1 MAEIIYGIRA
11 SDGKIISVDEVP
23 QNMSGLACGC
33 ICAYCKRQL
42 QACSLN
48 GRVRSYFRHH
58 SENRSNNLEE
68 QTIYCSANIANE
80 TALHKMAKQII
91 AQEKKIYIPCK
102 NITVKEAGI
111 KDLPQKVENAIPC
124 FELREAH
131 MVEAQSVE
139 VEKHLDDFTPDIVFT
154 MGQREL
160 LIEVFVSHRVDEDK
174 RQKIEKY
181 GSAMLEIDLSSF
193 SGNPISSEKLRD
205 ILLGEERHR
214 KWIYYPLSAKFIER
228 ARSYYENTDIV
239 KRYREECE
247 KKKREELDRK
257 RRNNKIKSLFNEEVY
272 ANELKHLRSDEKFL
286 KFYKNNRKSY
296 WFSIKNIK
304 EIPFFVDIPI
314 TGEIIFQC
322 DRRIWQSILFN
333 RYIYGRKE
341 DNAKLNVENMF
352 DVLVK
357 EYQIKVDYDLSFKL
371 DNPLYEDYSIFLRND
386 VINTYMDYL
395 ETLGFITTPNPLGR
409 NNQHCWKT
417 VKARRTII
425 PPNKEAANELQSA
438 LNKVDLYLP
447 NIDRLI
453 YEKMRDYFTEKHRKE
468 MEIAQQAEKER
479 IQRLEEERQQKLK
492 EEATLKEKQRLESL
506 KHEELLDQEKY
517 HIGFRDV
524 RHFNFTKHEN
534 RFDRYGNRWVKCKC
548 CHQIKRDYEMSEYQF
563 GEGECSECLHSQNPP
578 TSK

>member
-1 MAEIIYGIRA
+1 MAEIIYGIRT

-23 QNMSGLACGC
+23 QNMSGLTCGC
-33 ICAYCKRQL
+33 ICAYCKRPL

-48 GRVRSYFRHH
+48 GKVRSYFRHH

-68 QTIYCSANIANE
+68 QTIYCNTNIANE

-91 AQEKKIYIPCK
+91 AQEKKIYLPCK

-131 MVEAQSVE
+131 MIEAQSVE
-139 VEKHLDDFTPDIVFT
+139 LEKHLDNFTPDIVFT

-174 RQKIEKY
+174 RQKAEKY

-193 SGNPISSEKLRD
+193 IGNPISSEKLRD
-205 ILLGEERHR
+205 ILLGEEKYR

-228 ARSYYENTDIV
+228 ARSYYESTDIV

-257 RRNNKIKSLFNEEVY
+257 RRKYKIKNLFNEKVY
-272 ANELKHLRSDEKFL
+272 VNELKRLRSDKKFL
-286 KFYKNNRKSY
+286 EFYKNNRKSY
-296 WFSIKNIK
+296 WFSIKNIE

-314 TGEIIFQC
+314 TGEIIFKC

-341 DNAKLNVENMF
+341 DNASLNVKSMF
-352 DVLVK
+352 DVLIK
-357 EYQIKVDYDLSFKL
+357 DYQVQVDYDLSFKL
-371 DNPLYEDYSIFLRND
+371 DNPLYEEQTIFLRND
-386 VINTYMDYL
+386 VIDKYMQHL
-395 ETLGFITTPNPLGR
+395 ETLGFITPSNLIEY
-409 NNQHCWKT
+409 NWKT

-425 PPNKEAANELQSA
+425 PPNKEAANELQFA

-453 YEKMRDYFTEKHRKE
+453 DEKMRGYFTEKHRKE
-468 MEIAQQAEKER
+468 MEIAKQAEKER
-479 IQRLEEERQQKLK
+479 IQRLEEEHQQKLK
-492 EEATLKEKQRLESL
+492 EEASSKEKQRLERI
-506 KHEELLDQEKY
+506 KQEEKLQQEKY
-517 HIGFRDV
+517 EMDFLQVKDID
-524 RHFNFTKHEN
+524 FTKKEN
-534 RFDRYGNRWVKCKC
+534 IYDQDGNRWVKCKC
-548 CHQIKRDYEMSEYQF
+548 CHQIKQDYEMLEYQF
-563 GEGECSECLHSQNPP
+563 GEGKCRECLHSKNF
-578 TSK
+578 TTKNN